1 VLCIILPHRNNL
13 PWLLLP
19 NVQRGIIRVM
29 GGKVM
34 DNALDEKDKL
44 IFIILIDHNKLDT
57 LVGDFVVI
65 LLKVEVV
72 PFVSFDLML
81 ITLRQ

>member
-1 VLCIILPHRNNL
+1 
-13 PWLLLP
+13 
-19 NVQRGIIRVM
+19 
-29 GGKVM
+29 M

-81 ITLRQ
+81 ITL